1 MQVLTGELLSS
12 GHFNGKNE
20 SYLTHLRTTLDLVR
34 LASKVFSRSNWTAA
48 MHKDGPI
55 HLRQSV
61 LKAASFEKQ
70 LRLLMSRPVRAY
82 IIRLDKVTAHH
93 TAELSSPLFVRVQKE
108 TFTIGNVK

>member
-1 MQVLTGELLSS
+1 
-12 GHFNGKNE
+12 
-20 SYLTHLRTTLDLVR
+20 
-34 LASKVFSRSNWTAA
+34 

-93 TAELSSPLFVRVQKE
+93 TAELSSPLFVSVQKE
-108 TFTIGNVK
+108 TFTIQNIKCRKIE